1 MTEPKPLTDEELAYL
16 KRPLTA
22 EEKAATKGMPYSI
35 SEGFLKRKRAEEI
48 AKQRGDAQQAKYAD
62 IIEGLGGF
70 LRDMER
76 KP

>member
-1 MTEPKPLTDEELAYL
+1 
-16 KRPLTA
+16 
-22 EEKAATKGMPYSI
+22 MPYSI